1 MSIGIYFQGG
11 IAMQDLLDPEE
22 QKIID
27 SFAIDLQTLQTAMG
41 NFSLDN
47 ILGQGGFRI
56 VYKVCKFNVASS
68 FGFWLHLLCCVKI
81 HVSILYT
88 ELSLTVK

>member
-1 MSIGIYFQGG
+1 
-11 IAMQDLLDPEE
+11 MQDLLDLEE

-27 SFAIDLQTLQTAMG
+27 SLAIDLQTLQTAMG

-68 FGFWLHLLCCVKI
+68 FGLWLHFLCHVEI
-81 HVSILYT
+81 HISILYR
-88 ELSLTVK
+88 ELFLTIKLLLLRGC